1 MMTDEHPLG
10 GDFFKA
16 AESKETKSHENALP
30 VFPEPAWR
38 GTFAVYRAANERATE
53 ASDVF
58 HFASLWARCAAA
70 LGRRVHFSYGM
81 KLYPNVYVVC
91 FGPTGDRKTTATRQA
106 IELGNGIKII
116 SGGGSGEGLADE
128 FSRAAEGEGTIIHAE
143 ELSQILR
150 PGRWEGSTLIPFL
163 TQCFDCPPR
172 YEMKFRKSPISL
184 ERPTP
189 NLLAGVTPEWFWR
202 DFRVSDFQGGFGN
215 RMFFMTGCPKDCL
228 PRPESPDLS
237 RISGSVEALS
247 GVEPCEAR
255 LDVEAEAL
263 WDRFYRAWR
272 AAEGRQDSLLNATVR
287 RIPAYILKLAMLYAA
302 DEGTLPEIHAEQ
314 LSAAILVGRHG
325 ALCAEELLSL
335 QHTGINAR
343 RELER
348 RILAYVRAEPGQATT
363 KREIYRALAR
373 HYKDAEEF
381 NKAMDSL
388 QRAGEIFTNSAVG
401 GRGSVWVS
409 LEPL

>member
-1 MMTDEHPLG
+1 MLTDEHPLG
-10 GDFFKA
+10 EEFFKSA
-16 AESKETKSHENALP
+16 DSKEAKSHEALP
-30 VFPEPAWR
+30 VFRDPAWR
-38 GTFAVYRAANERATE
+38 GIFADYRTANERATE

-58 HFASLWARCAAA
+58 HFAALWARCATA

-106 IELGNGIKII
+106 TELGNGIKII
-116 SGGGSGEGLADE
+116 SGGGSGEGLADA
-128 FSRAAEGEGTIIHAE
+128 FSQAAPGAGSLIHAE

-163 TQCFDCPPR
+163 TQCFDCPER
-172 YEMKFRKSPISL
+172 YEMKFRKSPVSL

-202 DFRVSDFQGGFGN
+202 DFRVNDFQGGFGN
-215 RMFFMTGCPKDCL
+215 RMFFVTGAPKDCL
-228 PRPESPDLS
+228 PRPASPDLFQIS
-237 RISGSVEALS
+237 RAAEALS
-247 GVEPCEAR
+247 GIEPSEAR
-255 LDVEAEAL
+255 LDAEAEPL

-272 AAEGRQDSLLNATVR
+272 AAESRRDALLNATVR
-287 RIPAYILKLAMLYAA
+287 RIPSYILKLAMLYAA
-302 DEGTLPEIHAEQ
+302 GEGTLPEIQAEQ

-335 QHTGINAR
+335 QHTGTTAR
-343 RELER
+343 KELER
-348 RILAYVRAEPGQATT
+348 RILAYLRAEHGSAT
-363 KREIYRALAR
+363 KREIYKRLWR
-373 HYKDAEEF
+373 HYKDSEEF
-381 NKAMDSL
+381 NRTFDSL
-388 QRAGEIFTNSAVG
+388 QRAGEIYTSTAVG